1 MTIEA
6 IVFDFGGVFTPS
18 PFDALR
24 AVGEEVGATFEDA
37 LDIVF
42 GPYDRDTDHPWH
54 RCERGELDL
63 ETARAEIRALGSA
76 RGLEIELY
84 DLLKY
89 LASDDGGVRTAVVE
103 RTRRLR
109 EQGYLTGLVTNNV
122 AEFREYWRAMLPVD
136 ELFHAVVDSSE
147 VGLRKPD
154 PAIYELALARL
165 GGVAPER
172 AVFLDDY
179 PGNVEAARRVGMH
192 GVVVGSDPAGA
203 LAELESLLDA
213 ATPR

>member
-24 AVGEEVGATFEDA
+24 SVGEEVGATFEDA
-37 LDIVF
+37 LDVVF
-42 GPYDRDTDHPWH
+42 GPYDHDTDHPWH

-63 ETARAEIRALGSA
+63 ETARAEIRALGAA

-89 LASDDGGVRTAVVE
+89 LASDDGGVRAAVVE

-109 EQGYLTGLVTNNV
+109 EQGYLTALVTNNV

-154 PAIYELALARL
+154 PAIYELALERL

-192 GVVVGSDPAGA
+192 GVVVGSDPAAA
-203 LAELESLLDA
+203 LAELDSLLDA

>member
-6 IVFDFGGVFTPS
+6 VVFDFGGVFTPS

-24 AVGEEVGATFEDA
+24 AAGEEIGATFEDA
-37 LDIVF
+37 LDVVF
-42 GPYDRDTDHPWH
+42 GPYDHDTDHPWH

-63 ETARAEIRALGSA
+63 ETTRAEIRALGAA
-76 RGLEIELY
+76 RGIELELY

-89 LASDDGGVRTAVVE
+89 LATDGGLRHDVVE

-109 EQGYLTGLVTNNV
+109 AEGYRTALVTNNV

-136 ELFHAVVDSSE
+136 ELFEVVVDSSE

-154 PAIYELALARL
+154 PAIYQLVLELL

-172 AVFLDDY
+172 SVFLDDY

-192 GVVVGSDPAGA
+192 GVVVGSDPSAA
-203 LAELESLLDA
+203 LAELDALLEA
-213 ATPR
+213 ATRR